1 MQHALVGV
9 AGHGWAGWYWQG
21 GYGWSWLWPIW
32 LVVALLFWAG
42 LIALVIW
49 AVRAT
54 IAPHRRDNREATL
67 QTAMEILRRKL
78 AAGEVTP
85 EEFER
90 IRDLLED

>member
-1 MQHALVGV
+1 MQRMLVGV
-9 AGHGWAGWYWQG
+9 AGHASAKWYWQG

-32 LVVALLFWAG
+32 LVIALLFWAG

-54 IAPHRRDNREATL
+54 IAPRRRYDHEATPL
-67 QTAMEILRRKL
+67 TAMEILRRKL
-78 AAGEVTP
+78 AAGEITP